1 MKRKE
6 SIINILPT
14 RIRAFMLKEEL
25 DFDQLE
31 EIRMRTGRPLLF
43 RYGGKERTL
52 LKSPVYV
59 VQPEDIR
66 ETLQYASGYSLY
78 AYEHEMGRG
87 YMTTEG
93 GHRIGMAGQ
102 AIREGEDVTSLK
114 YISSINIRIAHQIV
128 GCAEPYM
135 EYLFDEDKL
144 QNTLI
149 ISPPG
154 CGKTTL
160 LRDFIRQIS
169 DGSEY
174 MKGISVGVVDERS
187 EIGGSYMGMIQN
199 DLGIRTDLL
208 DACPKAEGMMML
220 IRSMS
225 PRMIAVDEI
234 GSEKELKAIRHA
246 LNCGCNILA
255 TVHGNSIED
264 VRKKPGFGEIFDE
277 RIFRR
282 FVVLKAGKHPGQLEG
297 IYDETGER
305 IC

>member
-1 MKRKE
+1 MNRKE
-6 SIINILPT
+6 SILNILPT
-14 RIRAFMLKEEL
+14 RIRALILKEEL
-25 DFDQLE
+25 DFDQME

-43 RYGGKERTL
+43 RYGGKERAL
-52 LKSPVYV
+52 LKSPVYI

-66 ETLQYASGYSLY
+66 EALQYASGYSLY

-87 YMTTEG
+87 YITVEG

-102 AIREGEDVTSLK
+102 AIREGEDITSLK

-128 GCAEPYM
+128 GCADLCLPYL
-135 EYLFDEDKL
+135 YKEDKL
-144 QNTLI
+144 LNTLI

-160 LRDFIRQIS
+160 LRDLIRQIS
-169 DGSEY
+169 DGTEQRSG
-174 MKGISVGVVDERS
+174 MSVGVVDERS

-220 IRSMS
+220 VRSMS

-234 GSEKELKAIRHA
+234 GSEKELGAIRHA

-255 TVHGNSIED
+255 TVHGNSIDEIL
-264 VRKKPGFGEIFDE
+264 KKPGFREIYEEQIFE
-277 RIFRR
+277 RFI
-282 FVVLKAGKHPGQLEG
+282 VMKAGKQPGQVEG
-297 IYDETGER
+297 IYDEMGEPV
-305 IC
+305 C

>member
-6 SIINILPT
+6 SILNILPT

-43 RYGGKERTL
+43 RYGGRERTL
-52 LKSPVYV
+52 IKSPVYI

-66 ETLQYASGYSLY
+66 EALQYASGYSLY

-87 YMTTEG
+87 YMTAEG

-102 AIREGEDVTSLK
+102 AIREGDDITSLK
-114 YISSINIRIAHQIV
+114 YISSINIRIAHQII
-128 GCAEPYM
+128 GCADPYLS
-135 EYLFDEDKL
+135 YLFEENEL
-144 QNTLI
+144 LNTLI

-160 LRDFIRQIS
+160 LRDLIRQIS

-174 MKGISVGVVDERS
+174 MKGMSVGVVDERS

-234 GSEKELKAIRHA
+234 GSEKELRAIRHA

-264 VRKKPGFGEIFDE
+264 ILRKPGFHEIFDE
-277 RIFRR
+277 KIFGR
-282 FVVLKAGKHPGQLEG
+282 FIVLQAGKHPGQVEG
-297 IYDETGER
+297 IYDQTGER
-305 IC
+305 VC